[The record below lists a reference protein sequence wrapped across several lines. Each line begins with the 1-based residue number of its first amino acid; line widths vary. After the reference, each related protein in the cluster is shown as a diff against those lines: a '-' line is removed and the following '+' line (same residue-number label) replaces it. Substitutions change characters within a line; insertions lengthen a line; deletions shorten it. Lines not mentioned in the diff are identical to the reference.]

1 MLSKQSL
8 RVVGSGCLVSL
19 VGGLLQGVGELFGFD
34 TASISPITQMPSF
47 VAKFGRLEPLVQ
59 GVLVSIILVPS
70 ALTGMLGGNVADWIS
85 RKWTI
90 SLGCAIFALGSAVSA
105 ASVSLGML
113 IAGRCVAGVGEGLF
127 LSAAGVYLCEI
138 SPKHLRGRMMIL
150 NQIFNTGAIAAGF
163 FICYGTVNIP
173 NSWSW
178 RLPFVLQTCFA
189 TLVALACPLLSYSPR
204 WLLTRGRRDEAER
217 VLDYLVDPRNV
228 EERKELMQSS
238 TAGSG
243 KTASQRDAF
252 RAIWRKDVRRRTF
265 LGIALNCFQQLSGID
280 FVLFFAPLLFQQAG
294 LDANTSSFL
303 ASGVTGILLIC
314 CSLAGQY
321 YINKVG
327 RRTIWLVGGTAT
339 ATCHLLL
346 GTMYA
351 SGAARTPAGKWVVI
365 ILIELFAVSFSSGWS
380 LITKLYTAEIQ
391 PSRTRSAASS
401 VGQGCNQ
408 AVNFAVAVSG
418 PYFLS
423 ASQFG
428 PYFLYGGFS
437 AVGVLVGYL
446 FMQETMNH
454 SLESIDATF
463 AHATLAVP
471 WPATPAT
478 LRNATARVS
487 QARIRRRSRSRSA
500 QLPGERRHEILKEL
514 GISTLGRESSRSPMD
529 EIVEE
534 KVILD
539 E

>member
-1 MLSKQSL
+1 
-8 RVVGSGCLVSL
+8 
-19 VGGLLQGVGELFGFD
+19 
-34 TASISPITQMPSF
+34 MPSF
-47 VAKFGRLEPLVQ
+47 VAQFGQLDPLLQ
-59 GVLVSIILVPS
+59 GVVVSIILVPS
-70 ALTGMLGGNVADWIS
+70 ALTGFLGGNVADLIS

-90 SLGCAIFALGSAVSA
+90 SLGCAVFAVGSAVSA
-105 ASVSLGML
+105 ASFTLGQL

-138 SPKHLRGRMMIL
+138 SPKHLRGRLML
-150 NQIFNTGAIAAGF
+150 TNQLFNTGAIAAGF
-163 FICYGTVNIP
+163 FICYGTTKIP
-173 NSWSW
+173 NSFSF
-178 RLPFVLQTCFA
+178 RLPFILQTCFA
-189 TLVALACPLLSYSPR
+189 TVVAVAAPFLPYSPR

-217 VLDYLVDPRNV
+217 VLDYLVDPKNTD
-228 EERKELMQSS
+228 ERKELLQSAC
-238 TAGSG
+238 AGAG
-243 KTASQRDAF
+243 AIRGSQRDAF
-252 RAIWRKDVRRRTF
+252 KAIWRKDVRRRTF
-265 LGIALNCFQQLSGID
+265 LGISLNVFQQLSGID

-314 CSLAGQY
+314 CSLAGQF
-321 YINKVG
+321 YINRVG

-339 ATCHLLL
+339 ATTHLLL
-346 GTMYA
+346 GSLYA

-365 ILIELFAVSFSSGWS
+365 ILIELFAISFSSGWS

-423 ASQFG
+423 ASAFG

-437 AVGVLVGYL
+437 ALGVVVGYF

-463 AHATLAVP
+463 AHTTLAVS
-471 WPATPAT
+471 WPTKNST
-478 LRNATARVS
+478 LRHTASRMTHS
-487 QARIRRRSRSRSA
+487 RARRRSRSSSA
-500 QLPGERRHEILKEL
+500 QLPGERRHEIMKEL
-514 GISTLGRESSRSPMD
+514 GIRSPTLGRHRTLMD
-529 EIVEE
+529 EISEE
-534 KVILD
+534 KVID

>member
-1 MLSKQSL
+1 MLQ
-8 RVVGSGCLVSL
+8 
-19 VGGLLQGVGELFGFD
+19 LFGFD

-47 VAKFGRLEPLVQ
+47 IEQFGELAPLLQ

-70 ALTGMLGGNVADWIS
+70 ALTGIVGGNVADWIS

-90 SLGCAIFALGSAVSA
+90 SLGCAIFAVGSALSA

-113 IAGRCVAGVGEGLF
+113 IAARCIAGVGEGLF
-127 LSAAGVYLCEI
+127 LSAVGVYLCEI
-138 SPKHLRGRMMIL
+138 SPKHLRGRMMIM

-173 NSWSW
+173 NSFSW
-178 RLPFVLQTCFA
+178 RLPFIFQTCFA
-189 TLVALACPLLSYSPR
+189 TLVALTAPLLPYSPR
-204 WLLTRGRRDEAER
+204 WLLTRGRREEAER
-217 VLDYLVDPRNV
+217 VLDYLVDPKNV
-228 EERKELMQSS
+228 DERRELMQSS
-238 TAGSG
+238 TGEKG
-243 KTASQRDAF
+243 PKSQRDAF
-252 RAIWRKDVRRRTF
+252 RAIWRNDVRRRTF

-314 CSLAGQY
+314 CSVAGSF
-321 YINKVG
+321 YISKVG
-327 RRTIWLVGGTAT
+327 RRTIWLVGGTCT

-346 GTMYA
+346 GSLYA
-351 SGAARTPAGKWVVI
+351 SGAAKTPAGKWVVI

-423 ASQFG
+423 ASSYG
-428 PYFLYGGFS
+428 PYFLYGAFS
-437 AVGVLVGYL
+437 AVGVVVGYL

-463 AHATLAVP
+463 AHTTLAVS
-471 WPATPAT
+471 WPATSST
-478 LRNATARVS
+478 MRSATARIS
-487 QARIRRRSRSRSA
+487 QSRVRRRSRSNSA
-500 QLPGERRHEILKEL
+500 QLPGERRSELRKEL
-514 GISTLGRESSRSPMD
+514 GLVSPLGRNRVLMD
-529 EIVEE
+529 EISEE
-534 KVILD
+534 KVI
-539 E
+539 EEEEE